1 VLPIDLLPG
10 WRENSQTAA
19 DITLGIETNL
29 QSISETIF
37 YQHFHT
43 FVCLYVSKT
52 LQKYELMLQF
62 ENYFSLFFHKMTLK
76 KCYLQQ
82 TDT

>member
-1 VLPIDLLPG
+1 MGLLPG

-19 DITLGIETNL
+19 DITLRIETNL

-37 YQHFHT
+37 YQHFHI
-43 FVCLYVSKT
+43 FDRLYVSKT
-52 LQKYELMLQF
+52 MQKYELMLQF
-62 ENYFSLFFHKMTLK
+62 ENDSPLFFHKMILK

-82 TDT
+82 TDI